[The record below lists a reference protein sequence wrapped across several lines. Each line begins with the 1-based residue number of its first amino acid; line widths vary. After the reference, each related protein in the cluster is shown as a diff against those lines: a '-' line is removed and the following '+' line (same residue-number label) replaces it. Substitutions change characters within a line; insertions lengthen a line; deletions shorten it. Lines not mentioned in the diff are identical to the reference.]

1 MRRLSYPELTTNQTG
16 DTHQTCSQQAEG
28 AWLRDNDVGVTARD
42 LGGTIEESL
51 TSVDRQLHSH
61 TVRVESLERPDKDTA
76 ESVVMGAVRE
86 CNQSPRHGTAEGAAE
101 DNAVGYAVAIS
112 VRPFTA
118 MRVEPVRVKPA
129 LVPARVPPLLLKST
143 LLLAKAAIG
152 KARANTANNTIRLM
166 GLPPRPLEPRSTP
179 TPDTAFLCACLFP
192 K

>member
-61 TVRVESLERPDKDTA
+61 TVRVESLERPAKDTA

-112 VRPFTA
+112 GDGETA
-118 MRVEPVRVKPA
+118 TCGESATVLQV
-129 LVPARVPPLLLKST
+129 
-143 LLLAKAAIG
+143 AANQG
-152 KARANTANNTIRLM
+152 AGTQSY
-166 GLPPRPLEPRSTP
+166 RSQ
-179 TPDTAFLCACLFP
+179 ASCN
-192 K
+192 